1 MFDGVP
7 VVIYKPENYSPG
19 GVSMM
24 YFHGGGFVLS
34 TPGTLSLYFIMHY
47 MYILNFEFR
56 VFVTYSA
63 TFCLSRHWPVVSVEE
78 TRVPV

>member
-34 TPGTLSLYFIMHY
+34 TPGTLSFYLIMHY
-47 MYILNFEFR
+47 KYILNIGFSSFILFF
-56 VFVTYSA
+56 VFKN
-63 TFCLSRHWPVVSVEE
+63 FG
-78 TRVPV
+78 